1 MEASERDS
9 TQDWL
14 VPANAAPPLL
24 GELEL
29 KADQAL
35 AIARASEEAV
45 GAVGEV
51 ALDAARQARRAA
63 ELAETASV
71 AALEASRAVAEG
83 VAATPEPDTPA
94 SADLGAGDDN
104 GHATPQHE
112 QGAKV
117 PFRRVDPDDSLRRF
131 NERADRVA
139 ARLLALS
146 AD

>member
-9 TQDWL
+9 TEDWL
-14 VPANAAPPLL
+14 VPADAAPPLL

-71 AALEASRAVAEG
+71 AALEASRAVADG
-83 VAATPEPDTPA
+83 VAATSVPSP
-94 SADLGAGDDN
+94 GAGAARGREGCN
-104 GHATPQHE
+104 GHGARRPEHGATE
-112 QGAKV
+112 

-131 NERADRVA
+131 NERADRIA

>member
-9 TQDWL
+9 TQDWV
-14 VPANAAPPLL
+14 VPADAAPPLL

-83 VAATPEPDTPA
+83 VGAPPEPEAP
-94 SADLGAGDDN
+94 GAGGN
-104 GHATPQHE
+104 G
-112 QGAKV
+112 QGKARQGDGTTV
-117 PFRRVDPDDSLRRF
+117 SFHRIDPDDSLRRF

>member
-1 MEASERDS
+1 MEGSERDS

-14 VPANAAPPLL
+14 LPAGAAPPLL

-83 VAATPEPDTPA
+83 VVAAPEPDAPER
-94 SADLGAGDDN
+94 ADGGREESN
-104 GHATPQHE
+104 GHGDPQ
-112 QGAKV
+112 
-117 PFRRVDPDDSLRRF
+117 PFHRVDPDDSLRRF

>member
-14 VPANAAPPLL
+14 VPADAAPPLL
-24 GELEL
+24 RELEL

-71 AALEASRAVAEG
+71 AALEASRAAAER
-83 VAATPEPDTPA
+83 VAAAPEPEV
-94 SADLGAGDDN
+94 SAGIAGGRREGN
-104 GHATPQHE
+104 GHGAPRPE
-112 QGAKV
+112 QGTTE
-117 PFRRVDPDDSLRRF
+117 PFRRIDPDDSLRRF

>member
-1 MEASERDS
+1 MEGSERDS
-9 TQDWL
+9 TEDWL
-14 VPANAAPPLL
+14 VPAGAVPPLL

-71 AALEASRAVAEG
+71 AALEASRAVAGG
-83 VAATPEPDTPA
+83 VAAAPEREAPA
-94 SADLGAGDDN
+94 SAGKGAEDGN
-104 GHATPQHE
+104 GQRAPKLGHAAPESFH
-112 QGAKV
+112 
-117 PFRRVDPDDSLRRF
+117 RVDPDESLRRF